1 MRNISVPVTT
11 TEQAVE
17 SSLKV
22 IVYPLDWGFS
32 EYQGTRAQI
41 EAESVIPAGTVWPE
55 GQQSVSW
62 EQGLLSFSL
71 KRTRPDGMKG
81 PMKLWIEGDYWK
93 LRWGPKVQP
102 DHGTCAIMK
111 KKAELKAEMF
121 RQSYEGQHQWS
132 DNWDRYQKACKDK
145 AFQAFKNIIVPQRKK
160 PGRPAK
166 TTATQTQGAST

>member
-1 MRNISVPVTT
+1 MSKPVTT
-11 TEQAVE
+11 TEQAIE

-32 EYQGTRAQI
+32 EYQGTRAQL
-41 EAESVIPAGTVWPE
+41 EAEDIVPAGTEWPE
-55 GQQSVSW
+55 GGQSVRW
-62 EQGLLSFSL
+62 EKGLLKFEL

-81 PMKLWIEGDYWK
+81 PMKLWLAGDYWN

-121 RQSYEGQHQWS
+121 RQSYEGQRQRMAHWE
-132 DNWDRYQKACKDK
+132 RYCKARGDK
-145 AFQAFKNIIVPQRKK
+145 AFQAFKDAIVPQRKK

-166 TTATQTQGAST
+166 TTATQTQGTSA